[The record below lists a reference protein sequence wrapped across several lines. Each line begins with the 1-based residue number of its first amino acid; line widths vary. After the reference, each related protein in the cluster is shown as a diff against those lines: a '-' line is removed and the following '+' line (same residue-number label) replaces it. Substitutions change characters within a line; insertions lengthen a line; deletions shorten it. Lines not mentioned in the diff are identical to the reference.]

1 MSTFEFLKTLEMTI
15 DERINSPKKDSYTSS
30 LADQGI
36 LRVSKKLGEE
46 AVEVVLAASAEST
59 DRLTEESADL
69 IYHLLVLLRLR
80 GLELENVISEL
91 EKRHNK

>member
-1 MSTFEFLKTLEMTI
+1 MTI

>member
-1 MSTFEFLKTLEMTI
+1 MSTFDFLKTLEMTI